1 MLTPDEARLLD
12 RLTLGG
18 SQAAAYAS
26 GGVRRARTR
35 GAGLEFHDYRHYQ
48 AGDDPRWI
56 DWTVEA
62 RLKQLVVRVSRAQ
75 GHVNLHVLLDTS
87 ASMRLG
93 MPSKLAFATRVA
105 AALAYVAIERRDA
118 AGLSTFA
125 EGMQTY
131 LPPAAGKLQLY
142 RVFQTLGSV
151 DANGGSALDRSLELY
166 AAAARGPGLAVV
178 ISDYFVAGGGIRGL
192 EALSHRGLVPAVLQV
207 VSREELEP
215 EFATETELVD
225 VEHADGA
232 AITVSARA
240 VAAYKARLAEHEA
253 ALRGFC
259 AAHASPCVR
268 LHSGASFE
276 QLLTALEGCGL
287 LGIHG

>member
-1 MLTPDEARLLD
+1 VLTPDEARLLD

-18 SQAAAYAS
+18 SSAAVYAA

-75 GHVNLHVLLDTS
+75 GHVNLHILLDTS
-87 ASMRLG
+87 ESMRLG
-93 MPSKLAFATRVA
+93 TPAKLAFARRVA

-125 EGMQTY
+125 EKMQTY

-151 DANGGSALDRSLELY
+151 SAGGGSQLDRSLERY
-166 AAAARGPGLAVV
+166 AAAGRGPGLAVV
-178 ISDYFVAGGGIRGL
+178 ISDYFVPGCGIRGL
-192 EALSHRGLVPAVLQV
+192 EALSHRGLVPAALQV
-207 VSREELEP
+207 VAREELEP
-215 EFATETELVD
+215 EFATETDLID

-232 AITVSARA
+232 AVTVSARG
-240 VAAYKARLAEHEA
+240 VAAYKERLAEHEA
-253 ALRGFC
+253 TLRGFC
-259 AAHASPCVR
+259 AAHGSPWAR
-268 LHSGASFE
+268 LQSGDSFD
-276 QLLTALEGCGL
+276 QLLTALEAGGL